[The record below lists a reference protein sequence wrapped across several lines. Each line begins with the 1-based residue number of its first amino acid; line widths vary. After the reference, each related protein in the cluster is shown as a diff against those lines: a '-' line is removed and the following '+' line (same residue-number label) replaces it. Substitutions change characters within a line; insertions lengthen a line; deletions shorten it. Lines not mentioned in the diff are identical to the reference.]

1 MKKLAATMLACL
13 LPLAG
18 AAAAEKE
25 NSEPLRRLRLGVAV
39 GTEETIR
46 DRLEPF
52 RKELEAALDLPV
64 DLFLLDTLGNVVDAL
79 AAGDIDYARLSASA
93 YAATYSLC
101 ECVEPLATARPDAFP
116 ARYYALIVSRTT
128 ERPLTLAD
136 LADGRLGVQDPE
148 SVTGYRVPL
157 TNLAA
162 EGSDPRVFFRGL
174 VRMRDPVD
182 GLQAILDGRV
192 DAATAW
198 STLAGSAA
206 SGYTA
211 GTLNEF
217 YLSGAPG
224 LERLKVIWQSPPI
237 PYDAHTVRLSLPD
250 EFKRKLR
257 GALLDM
263 KDQAPDAYFAV
274 EPDLPGGFEPTVHAD
289 YRAVLRTYNPK
300 YQAVLDGGG
309 TQTRPSAE
317 GPGKPSLA
325 NPSR

>member
-1 MKKLAATMLACL
+1 MMLACL

-25 NSEPLRRLRLGVAV
+25 NPEPLRRLRLGVAV
-39 GTEETIR
+39 GTDETIR

-52 RKELEAALDLPV
+52 REELEAALDLPV
-64 DLFLLDTLGNVVDAL
+64 DLFLMDTLGNVVDAL

-116 ARYYALIVSRTT
+116 ARYYALIVSRAT

-136 LADGRLGVQDPE
+136 LADGRLGVQAPE

-162 EGSDPRVFFRGL
+162 EGTDARSFFRNL

-182 GLQAILDGRV
+182 GLQAVLDGRV

-211 GTLNEF
+211 GTLNAF
-217 YLSGAPG
+217 YVSGAPG

-250 EFKRKLR
+250 AFKRKLR
-257 GALLDM
+257 AALLEM
-263 KDQAPDAYFAV
+263 KDRAPDAYFSI
-274 EPDLPGGFEPTVHAD
+274 EPDMPGGFEPTVHAD
-289 YRAVLRTYNPK
+289 YRAVLRTYEPK

-309 TQTRPSAE
+309 MPKRPSAE
-317 GPGKPSLA
+317 GAVNPEPES
-325 NPSR
+325 PSR

>member
-1 MKKLAATMLACL
+1 MRNFAAIALACL

-25 NSEPLRRLRLGVAV
+25 KPETLQRLRFGVAV
-39 GTEETIR
+39 GTDEAIR

-52 RKELEAALDLPV
+52 RRELETALDLPV
-64 DLFLLDTLGNVVDAL
+64 DLFLMDTLGNVVDAL
-79 AAGDIDYARLSASA
+79 AAGDIDYARLSSSA

-116 ARYYALIVSRTT
+116 ARYYALIVGRKT
-128 ERPLTLAD
+128 ERPLELAD
-136 LADGRLGVQDPE
+136 LAGGRLGVQAPE

-157 TNLAA
+157 ANLAA
-162 EGSDPRVFFRGL
+162 EGTDPRAFFRTL

-182 GLQAILDGRV
+182 GLQAVLDGRV

-198 STLAGSAA
+198 STLSGNAE

-224 LERLKVIWQSPPI
+224 LERLQVIWQSQPI
-237 PYDAHTVRLSLPD
+237 GYNAHTVRLALPD
-250 EFKRKLR
+250 PFKRKLR
-257 GALLDM
+257 AALLDM
-263 KDQAPDAYFAV
+263 KDQAPDAYLSV
-274 EPDLPGGFEPTVHAD
+274 EPDMPGGFEPTVHAD
-289 YRAVLRTYNPK
+289 YRAVLRTYDPK
-300 YQAVLDGGG
+300 YRAVLENSGRGKSPPADG
-309 TQTRPSAE
+309 PV
-317 GPGKPSLA
+317 KP
-325 NPSR
+325 

>member
-1 MKKLAATMLACL
+1 MRKFAAMMLAIL

-25 NSEPLRRLRLGVAV
+25 NPEPLRRLRLGVAV
-39 GTEETIR
+39 GTDETIR

-52 RKELEAALDLPV
+52 RQELEAGLDLPV
-64 DLFLLDTLGNVVDAL
+64 DLFLMDTLGNVVDAL

-101 ECVEPLATARPDAFP
+101 ECVEPLASARPDAFP
-116 ARYYALIVSRTT
+116 ARYYALIIGRAT

-136 LADGRLGVQDPE
+136 LAGGRLGVQAPE

-157 TNLAA
+157 ANLAA
-162 EGSDPRVFFRGL
+162 EGIDPKAFFRNL

-182 GLQAILDGRV
+182 GLQAVLDGRV

-198 STLAGSAA
+198 STLAGSAT

-211 GTLNEF
+211 GTLNQF
-217 YLSGAPG
+217 YVSGAPG
-224 LERLKVIWQSPPI
+224 MNRLKVIWQSPPI
-237 PYDAHTVRLSLPD
+237 PYNAHAVRLSLPD

-257 GALLDM
+257 AALLDM
-263 KDQAPDAYFAV
+263 KDQAPDAYFSV
-274 EPDLPGGFEPTVHAD
+274 EPDMPGGFEPTVHAD
-289 YRAVLRTYNPK
+289 YRAVLRTYEPK
-300 YQAVLDGGG
+300 YQSVLENTGMRK
-309 TQTRPSAE
+309 QPSA
-317 GPGKPSLA
+317 GTAGKP
-325 NPSR
+325 